1 MSTSTPTPKRKRA
14 VHQPFSWL
22 ADDAKGHPVAEFV
35 ALTHDVSSGLESCL
49 EIIESSHLDRVD
61 LDPEGTELPAI
72 DVYDAGKIL
81 RLAIV
86 TARQLREHA
95 AELLEWIDE
104 HGPGRLQAKSDA
116 HPET

>member
-1 MSTSTPTPKRKRA
+1 MSTSTPTPKCRHA

-35 ALTHDVSSGLESCL
+35 ALTLDVSNGLESCL

-61 LDPEGTELPAI
+61 LDPEDTELPAV
-72 DVYDAGKIL
+72 DAYNAGKML

-86 TARQLREHA
+86 TARQLRQQAH
-95 AELLEWIDE
+95 ELLDWINK

-116 HPET
+116 DSTS

>member
-1 MSTSTPTPKRKRA
+1 MSTSTPTPKRRHA
-14 VHQPFSWL
+14 SWL
-22 ADDAKGHPVAEFV
+22 SDDAKGHPVAEFV
-35 ALTHDVSSGLESCL
+35 AFTLDVSNGLESCL

-72 DVYDAGKIL
+72 DVYDAGKML

-86 TARQLREHA
+86 TARQLRQHA
-95 AELLEWIDE
+95 TEILEWIDE
-104 HGPGRLQAKSDA
+104 NGTGRVQAKSDA